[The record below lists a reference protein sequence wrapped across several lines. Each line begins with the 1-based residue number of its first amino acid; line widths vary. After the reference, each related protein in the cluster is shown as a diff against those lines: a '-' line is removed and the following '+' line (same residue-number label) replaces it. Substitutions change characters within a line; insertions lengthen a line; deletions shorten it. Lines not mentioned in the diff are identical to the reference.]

1 MGGRAGRVAS
11 RAPAGDA
18 VIRRLRTLDGY
29 VVGSW
34 LRIFV
39 VTAIGFPVVSILI
52 NLTDNLRKLL
62 DRGLSVGEILISYV
76 YSLPENIFLVMPA
89 AVLFASVFTVGTMG
103 RHSEI
108 TAAKA
113 GGISFHRLS
122 LPIFVCA
129 ALATALAVVIGEVA
143 PGATAKQLKIQK
155 GDDVRPTSVRYDF
168 VYRADQGWVYTV
180 RALDTGTRR
189 LQDVVFERQG
199 SGIDYPALVIAADS
213 ASYIDSLESWRI
225 WNGTSRMVVDG
236 DKNAA
241 FTYTSMRLRALTQ
254 SPNDL
259 LAQPKHPEEM
269 RYAELGRYIDALRR
283 SGNDVNKLMVEQ
295 ALKFALPATCL
306 VIALFGTP
314 LAITSARSGMA
325 FGIAVSLATTVV
337 YLLMIQISE
346 AVGAGGLMHPVA
358 AAWFPNGVFLLAGF
372 VLLWRART

>member
-1 MGGRAGRVAS
+1 MRS
-11 RAPAGDA
+11 LP
-18 VIRRLRTLDGY
+18 TLDGY
-29 VVGSW
+29 VVRAW
-34 LRIFV
+34 LKVFIL
-39 VTAIGFPVVSILI
+39 TAIGFPVVAILI
-52 NLTDNLRKLL
+52 SLTDELRKLL
-62 DRGLSVGEILISYV
+62 DRGLGVGEILISYV
-76 YSLPENIFLVMPA
+76 YSLPEHIFLVMPA
-89 AVLFASVFTVGTMG
+89 AVLFASVFTVGAMG

-113 GGISFHRLS
+113 SGVSFHRLS
-122 LPIFVCA
+122 FPIFVCG
-129 ALATALAVVIGEVA
+129 ALATLLAIFIGEVA
-143 PGATAKQLKIQK
+143 PGATAKQLEIQE
-155 GDDVRPTSVRYDF
+155 GDEARPTSVRYDF

-189 LQDVVFERQG
+189 LQNVVFERQG
-199 SGIDYPALVIAADS
+199 SGVDYPALVIAADS
-213 ASYIDSLESWRI
+213 ASYVDSLESWRI
-225 WNGTSRMVVDG
+225 WEGTSRMVVDG
-236 DKNAA
+236 ERNAA
-241 FTYTSMRLRALTQ
+241 FTFTSMKLQALTQ
-254 SPNDL
+254 SPDDL
-259 LAQPKHPEEM
+259 MAEPKDPEEM

-337 YLLMIQISE
+337 YLLMIQISK

-358 AAWFPNGVFLLAGF
+358 AAWFPNGVFFLAGI

>member
-1 MGGRAGRVAS
+1 M
-11 RAPAGDA
+11 
-18 VIRRLRTLDGY
+18 IRPLKTLDGY
-29 VVGSW
+29 VVRSW

-39 VTAIGFPVVSILI
+39 LTAIGFPVISILI
-52 NLTDNLRKLL
+52 SLTDELRKLL
-62 DRGLSVGEILISYV
+62 DRGLTWGEILVSYV

-89 AVLFASVFTVGTMG
+89 AVLFASVFTVGSMG

-113 GGISFHRLS
+113 SGVSFHRLA
-122 LPIFVCA
+122 LPIFVCGL
-129 ALATALAVVIGEVA
+129 LATFLAIGIGEVA
-143 PGATAKQLKIQK
+143 PGATARQLEIQK
-155 GDDVRPTSVRYDF
+155 KDEVRPSTVRYDF

-180 RALDTGTRR
+180 RALDTGNR
-189 LQDVVFERQG
+189 LLRNVVFERQG
-199 SGIDYPALVIAADS
+199 SGPDYPDLVIAADS
-213 ASYIDSLESWRI
+213 ASYVDSLGTWRL

-236 DKNAA
+236 ERNAA
-241 FTYTSMRLRALTQ
+241 FAYASMRLRALTE
-254 SPNDL
+254 SPADL
-259 LAQPKHPEEM
+259 MAEPKDPEEM

-325 FGIAVSLATTVV
+325 FGIAVSLATTVA
-337 YLLMIQISE
+337 YLLMIQISQ
-346 AVGAGGLMHPVA
+346 AVGAGGAMHPVA
-358 AAWFPNGVFLLAGF
+358 AAWFPNGVFFIAGI